1 MYKERKI
8 TDDFINIINLLN
20 IDYELIEGKLQYLRK
35 ITYIE
40 DLVI

>member
-20 IDYELIEGKLQYLRK
+20 INYELIECKLQYLRK

-40 DLVI
+40 DIFI

>member
-8 TDDFINIINLLN
+8 TDDFVNIINLLN

-40 DLVI
+40 DIFI